1 MATPDT
7 PRRPRL
13 TPIALLAL
21 AALGA
26 AEVRA
31 ATQTTTTTIQYNAD
45 GAPTAL
51 TTQVDDQPATT
62 LYLTWDNFTPNA
74 ANPSTGTVTAA
85 DGNLIGIG
93 PTPGSNAA
101 TQQFGYDVRDRLTTC
116 TPSGQ
121 PEVSYTYY
129 PNNLMSSST
138 LSSGDALQFYYDA
151 AQLPMM
157 ANVSQP
163 STSLVSSFLGDV
175 RYLSDGTE
183 QVMLTPRKDTV
194 GVYDAAAQSLA
205 PYSYDP
211 YGESADGMSS
221 APSDSYDLSTNPYQY
236 AGEYLDAIC
245 NAYYLRARWYLP
257 QQQTFLSRDPVD
269 LLHRYSYSVGD
280 PIGRTDPSGLKS
292 AAAAFSGDIG
302 RLVHRLTPGVW
313 AYIEPILPVWGQA
326 LGGIELLGDLAGFW
340 HQRNWQ
346 SVVEFGFLSGGA
358 AAEVIGE
365 MPWVDGAFTSPAAA
379 MRARRG
385 LDLALG
391 GGQTFVQSY
400 NHGRVDPPA
409 LIQGIET
416 TFAGLAWGRE
426 VGGVGYRPFGL
437 TMNDVDRAT
446 SSFYSDANNVDDAL
460 IFRVRYN
467 EFGTF
472 TSPVM
477 EQLHVGFYHEAI
489 LTVSNDTVMKA
500 DVTVSSDRY
509 RWQTRWSRNADEVA
523 QPSKFLAG
531 KTSKSLIFS
540 GVTHRAAVDI
550 QIAEE
555 FEAKHQQEIVDF
567 KAGSVSKPMDR
578 PYRLFTNNC
587 QHNAARVRDN
597 IMNFRVRVHEPSG
610 VDDLNAPDALQ

>member
-1 MATPDT
+1 MAISHAS
-7 PRRPRL
+7 RL

-21 AALGA
+21 AALCAA
-26 AEVRA
+26 AELRA
-31 ATQTTTTTIQYNAD
+31 QTTTQTTTTTIQYNAD
-45 GAPTAL
+45 GAPTAV
-51 TTQVDDQPATT
+51 TTQVNDQSATT
-62 LYLTWDNFTPNA
+62 VYLTWDNFTPNA
-74 ANPSTGTVTAA
+74 AMPSTGTVSAA

-93 PTPGSNAA
+93 PTPGSSAA

-116 TPSGQ
+116 APSGQ
-121 PEVSYTYY
+121 PQVSYTYY

-157 ANVSQP
+157 SNVSQP

-194 GVYDAAAQSLA
+194 GVYDADAQSLQS
-205 PYSYDP
+205 YSYDP
-211 YGESADGMSS
+211 YGAPADGMSS
-221 APSDSYDLSTNPYQY
+221 ASDSYDLATNPYQY
-236 AGEYLDAIC
+236 AGEYLDPIC

-292 AAAAFSGDIG
+292 AGAAFSADIG

-313 AYIEPILPVWGQA
+313 AYIEPVLPVWGQA

-340 HQRNWQ
+340 HHRSWQ
-346 SVVEFGFLSGGA
+346 SAVELGFLSGGV
-358 AAEVIGE
+358 AAEVVGE

-385 LDLALG
+385 VDLALG

-400 NHGRVDPPA
+400 SHGRFDPPA

-426 VGGVGYRPFGL
+426 IGGVGYRPFGL
-437 TMNDVDRAT
+437 TMDDVDRTT
-446 SSFYSDANNVDDAL
+446 SSFYSDADNAGNAL

-467 EFGTF
+467 EFGAF

-500 DVTVSSDRY
+500 DVTMSDDRY

-540 GVTHRAAVDI
+540 GVTHREAVQV
-550 QIAEE
+550 QIAQE
-555 FEAKHQQEIVDF
+555 FEARYQQEIADL
-567 KAGSVSKPMDR
+567 KAGTVSKPMDR

-597 IMNFRVRVHEPSG
+597 IMNFRVRVHAGSE
-610 VDDLNAPDALQ
+610 VDDLNAPDPLN